1 MYGHIFAVLNFL
13 RREFRLQSLGDRIY
27 VTVELVT
34 MFTEDYCIWDSE
46 YVENNRLR
54 ELQPPQLRTVCY
66 VMFESMLHVL
76 YDSTLLSFF
85 SSFFLSSLIFLSW
98 FFFLCCLLMIT
109 RFQLYQPFV
118 LTNFLFSSQNFSYG
132 YFSTFQTYVLSHFF
146 FFLNSINLSFTWA
159 LSIQFSSY
167 FVINNAM
174 LFDFFLTFKT
184 RTIVSN
190 VRTYSIYICINLTI
204 VVIFIHNIFI
214 FVFI

>member
-1 MYGHIFAVLNFL
+1 MLFVNDHKISIIPTLCPNKFFVF
-13 RREFRLQSLGDRIY
+13 
-27 VTVELVT
+27 
-34 MFTEDYCIWDSE
+34 FTK
-46 YVENNRLR
+46 
-54 ELQPPQLRTVCY
+54 
-66 VMFESMLHVL
+66 
-76 YDSTLLSFF
+76 
-85 SSFFLSSLIFLSW
+85 FFLWLLFHLSD
-98 FFFLCCLLMIT
+98 LCIIT
-109 RFQLYQPFV
+109 F
-118 LTNFLFSSQNFSYG
+118 
-132 YFSTFQTYVLSHFF
+132 FF